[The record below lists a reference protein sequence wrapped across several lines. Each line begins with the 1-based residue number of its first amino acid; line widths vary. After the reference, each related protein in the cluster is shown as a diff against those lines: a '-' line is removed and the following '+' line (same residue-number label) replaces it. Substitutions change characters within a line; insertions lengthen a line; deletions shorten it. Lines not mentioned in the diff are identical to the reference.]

1 LKIKPENRF
10 WIGIYGVTALTML
23 VAMSVFGWLAW
34 TSREEPGVGRVAGAR
49 PTNTTTS
56 SISDESYELLAAFR
70 APAYVPDR
78 AAPKSFQSA
87 MALYRKQDYAGA
99 AAALRGVTNSTPSLE
114 GARFYLGISL
124 LLSGDRIAGIQELS
138 ALTESGDQPYLE
150 RARFY
155 LAKGLIAEHD
165 VHRAQ
170 QQLESLIAQHGDLE
184 KQAAA
189 LLDQIGRS

>member
-1 LKIKPENRF
+1 
-10 WIGIYGVTALTML
+10 ML
-23 VAMSVFGWLAW
+23 VAISVFGWLAW

-70 APAYVPDR
+70 APAYVPER
-78 AAPKSFQSA
+78 AAPQSFQSA

-99 AAALRGVTNSTPSLE
+99 ASALRTVTNSAP
-114 GARFYLGISL
+114 GFDAAKFYLGVSL
-124 LLSGDRIAGIQELS
+124 LMSGERIAGIEELR
-138 ALTESGDQPYLE
+138 ALTESEDQPFLE

-165 VHRAQ
+165 VHRAR
-170 QQLESLIAQHGDLE
+170 QQLESLIQQHGDFE